1 MLFLFLV
8 LLFVFGFGLC
18 VFVVC
23 SCQLKWQRKA
33 KKGCKKTIGESNE
46 GGGGWDLVDE
56 KQTLGSKL
64 GLDCVYVKAVM
75 RKECRC
81 QRQSSANWAR
91 EGHGPLLTSCA
102 QECQNL
108 LAANTAME

>member
-1 MLFLFLV
+1 M
-8 LLFVFGFGLC
+8 
-18 VFVVC
+18 
-23 SCQLKWQRKA
+23 A
-33 KKGCKKTIGESNE
+33 KEGKEGVQENNWRE
-46 GGGGWDLVDE
+46 QWGGGGWDLVDE

-81 QRQSSANWAR
+81 QRHSSANWAR
-91 EGHGPLLTSCA
+91 EGHGPLLPSRA